1 MRGELDAVDDAF
13 FVQLALSAGAVA
25 ALIGIVAWAK
35 IAKPVTPLDDHRAR
49 AILADEFPGRR
60 VEAVWIASD
69 GCGALAKSGAL
80 ALVLCRV
87 GDGFAARQIPW
98 GQAVSATFK
107 NGRLCVD
114 LGDIAAP
121 MAVISLP
128 SWPPADL
135 TKDLAA

>member
-1 MRGELDAVDDAF
+1 MNDEF
-13 FVQLALSAGAVA
+13 FIQLAASAAAVG
-25 ALIGIVAWAK
+25 ALIALAAWAK
-35 IAKPVTPLDDHRAR
+35 IAKPVAPLDEYKAR
-49 AILADEFPGRR
+49 AMLAEEFPGRT

-80 ALVLCRV
+80 ALVICRV

-107 NGRLCVD
+107 NGRLSVN

-121 MAVISLP
+121 TAVISLP
-128 SWPPADL
+128 SWPP
-135 TKDLAA
+135 KDLAA